1 MPWGCPNKWILIY
14 NIFSFNYINMGRTPI
29 GEKKMSNAE
38 KQKQYH
44 EKQDREEQR
53 EKDRIKNAISCENLK
68 KRTVWNIKII

>member
-1 MPWGCPNKWILIY
+1 
-14 NIFSFNYINMGRTPI
+14 MGRTLI

-53 EKDRIKNAISCENLK
+53 EKDRMRKAIICENLK
-68 KRTVWNIKII
+68 KDSVKYKN

>member
-1 MPWGCPNKWILIY
+1 
-14 NIFSFNYINMGRTPI
+14 MGRTPI
-29 GEKKMSNAE
+29 GEKKISNAE